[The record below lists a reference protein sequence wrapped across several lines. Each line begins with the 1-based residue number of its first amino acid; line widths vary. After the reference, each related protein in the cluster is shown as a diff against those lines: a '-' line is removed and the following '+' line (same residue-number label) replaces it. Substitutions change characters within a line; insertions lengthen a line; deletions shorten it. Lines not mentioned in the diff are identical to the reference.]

1 MMPPTRNAAAQFSE
15 AMRLLRLGKHAEAE
29 TACLAALK
37 RNPRHAEAL
46 HLAGLLATQLG
57 QPEEGVTRL
66 RRALAMKPKDAE
78 LHGHLALALIKRGR
92 NDQALAS
99 LERALALNPHSVENG
114 MNYGEL
120 LLHLERPTDAIMV
133 FDRVIARQSGHAEAH
148 HQRGRALAEV
158 GQWDEALAAH
168 AKALSL
174 DPNAPD
180 YPLGVAIALCRLGR
194 SAEALHFAEQALRLK
209 PDFDLA
215 LLSRAEI
222 LLELGQHDE
231 SVITVDAV
239 MEMKPQSPR
248 ARRWLGKVLMALGQP
263 ERALMVASDDCD
275 ATRDDPVPHINRGTI
290 LTALNRLE
298 EARLSFDWALALNPA
313 HVEARYNRAF
323 TLLALGRFE
332 DGWRDY
338 EYRLLRPQGRLRRRF
353 PEPAWQGKET
363 LKGRRLFTYCE
374 QGFGDT
380 ILFAR
385 YAILAADEGA
395 DVVLA
400 VQGGLLGLFQD
411 FHPGVTVIDE
421 EASAPAY
428 DHHCPL
434 LSLPLAFC
442 TGLGSIPA
450 WREGYLKPPS
460 EKLASWAQRVPE
472 GRRRIGLVWSGNA
485 THSNDANRSMPF
497 RHLMPLFQS
506 GDVWVSLQKD
516 VRDRDKPA
524 LDAAGILDLTPAI
537 GDFADT
543 AALISALDLVIAVDT
558 SVAHL
563 AGALGKTVWLILPF
577 APDFRWFLERE
588 DSPWYPS
595 MRLFRQ
601 ERLGDWEG
609 VVTRIRAALKS
620 RSRSDGII

>member
-1 MMPPTRNAAAQFSE
+1 
-15 AMRLLRLGKHAEAE
+15 MRLLRLGKHADAEA
-29 TACLAALK
+29 ACLAALK

-57 QPEEGVTRL
+57 QPEEGATRL
-66 RRALAMKPKDAE
+66 RRALTMKPKDAD
-78 LHGHLALALIKRGR
+78 LHGHLALALIKRGQH
-92 NDQALAS
+92 DQALAS
-99 LERALALNPHSVENG
+99 LERSLALNPHSVENS
-114 MNYGEL
+114 MAYGEL
-120 LLHLERPTDAIMV
+120 LLHLERHADAIKV
-133 FDRVIARQSGHAEAH
+133 FDRIIARQSGHAEAY
-148 HQRGRALAEV
+148 HQRGRALTEA
-158 GQWDEALAAH
+158 GLWDEALAAH

-180 YPLGVAIALCRLGR
+180 YPIGIATALCRLGR
-194 SAEALHFAEQALRLK
+194 SAEALPFAEQALRLK

-222 LLELGQHDE
+222 LLELGQRDE
-231 SVITVDAV
+231 SANVVDAV
-239 MEMKPQSPR
+239 MDMKPQSPR

-275 ATRDDPVPHINRGTI
+275 ATNNDPVPHINRGTI

-338 EYRLLRPQGRLRRRF
+338 EYRLLRPQGPLRRHF
-353 PEPAWQGKET
+353 SEPAWQGKEP

-380 ILFAR
+380 IQFAR
-385 YAILAADEGA
+385 YALLAADAGA

-400 VQGGLLGLFQD
+400 VQGALLGLFRN

-421 EASAPAY
+421 QATAPAH

-434 LSLPLAFC
+434 PSLPLAFG
-442 TGLGSIPA
+442 TRLGSIPA

-460 EKLASWAQRVPE
+460 EKLASWSQRVPE

-485 THSNDANRSMPF
+485 THSNDANRSMPLK
-497 RHLMPLFQS
+497 HLMPLFQS

-516 VRDRDKPA
+516 ARERDKPA
-524 LDAAGILDLTPAI
+524 LEASGILDLTSEI
-537 GDFADT
+537 GDYADT

-563 AGALGKTVWLILPF
+563 AGALGKTVWLMLPF

-601 ERLGDWEG
+601 ERLGDWDG
-609 VVTRIRAALKS
+609 VVRRIRTAL
-620 RSRSDGII
+620 

>member
-1 MMPPTRNAAAQFSE
+1 MMPPTKNAAAQFSE

-29 TACLAALK
+29 AACLATLK

-57 QPEEGVTRL
+57 QPEEGATRL
-66 RRALAMKPKDAE
+66 RRALTMKPKDAD
-78 LHGHLALALIKRGR
+78 LHGHLALALIKRGQ

-99 LERALALNPHSVENG
+99 LERSLALNPHSVENS

-120 LLHLERPTDAIMV
+120 LLHLERHADAIKV
-133 FDRVIARQSGHAEAH
+133 FDGVIARQSGHAAAH
-148 HQRGRALAEV
+148 HQRGRALTEA
-158 GQWDEALAAH
+158 GLWDEALAAH

-180 YPLGVAIALCRLGR
+180 YPLGVATALCRLGR
-194 SAEALHFAEQALRLK
+194 STEALPFAEQALRLK

-222 LLELGQHDE
+222 LLELGQRDE
-231 SVITVDAV
+231 SAITVDAV

-248 ARRWLGKVLMALGQP
+248 ARRWLGKVLMALGRP

-275 ATRDDPVPHINRGTI
+275 ATSNDPVPHINRGTI

-298 EARLSFDWALALNPA
+298 EARLSFDWALALNSA

-323 TLLALGRFE
+323 TLLALGHLE

-353 PEPAWQGKET
+353 PEPAWQGKEP
-363 LKGRRLFTYCE
+363 LKGGRLFTYCE

-380 ILFAR
+380 IQFAR
-385 YAILAADEGA
+385 YAIMAADAGA

-400 VQGGLLGLFQD
+400 VQGTLLGLFQD
-411 FHPGVTVIDE
+411 FHAGVTVIGE
-421 EASAPAY
+421 QAPAPAY

-434 LSLPLAFC
+434 LSLPLAFG

-460 EKLASWAQRVPE
+460 EKLASWAQRVPQ

-485 THSNDANRSMPF
+485 NHSNDANRSMPLK
-497 RHLMPLFQS
+497 HLMPLFQS
-506 GDVWVSLQKD
+506 DDVWVSLQKD

-524 LDAAGILDLTPAI
+524 LDAAGILDLTSEI
-537 GDFADT
+537 GDYADT
-543 AALISALDLVIAVDT
+543 AALISALDLVITVDT

-563 AGALGKTVWLILPF
+563 AGALGKTVWLMLPF
-577 APDFRWFLERE
+577 APDFRWFLDRE

-601 ERLGDWEG
+601 ERLGDWDG
-609 VVTRIRAALKS
+609 VVRRIRAAL
-620 RSRSDGII
+620 